1 MTDLNLELNVLQ
13 YSKEELE
20 DLFNLKHNYK
30 FRDIHIQALKVKETI
45 FNIETIDDTRKKQL
59 AFFLKDAMLYLQ
71 NYYIVYFFQKKL
83 V

>member
-30 FRDIHIQALKVKETI
+30 FSDIH
-45 FNIETIDDTRKKQL
+45 KQT
-59 AFFLKDAMLYLQ
+59 
-71 NYYIVYFFQKKL
+71 
-83 V
+83 